1 MTACHI
7 VSSHVC
13 RRSNAPNMIRINL
26 WDPSHNYVVSH
37 PSRDIP
43 IELVAGLKD
52 LLDHGSRVGYAQV

>member
-1 MTACHI
+1 
-7 VSSHVC
+7 
-13 RRSNAPNMIRINL
+13 MIRINL